1 MQHCQKDFVRRS
13 SYFMGKHQVRRQ
25 GACFRLRYNAKAL
38 NVIIQNYRRIPRR
51 QLFIVSQIHLSNLLA
66 IPPAMPKKVKKE
78 PTPVVKA
85 LSARITVQDIA
96 NAAGVSIGT
105 VSTVLQNRHIER
117 RIPLQ
122 TVNRVRETAASLGYL
137 PNINARRL
145 RSLKSEK
152 NNVVLALLTS
162 FEAPLNL
169 VKQFLTE
176 LRRAAMEC
184 PQTANGITFSM
195 VIELFPAG
203 HLSEMAGLMTGD
215 HCNAA
220 VIMNTT
226 QEDDRFLASNH
237 PPFPVVLVN
246 RNVQGYSSVL
256 SQPGSGKRALEIL
269 AQSRCK
275 KPTILRG
282 NPLTQSTQRRLES
295 FSRSCMETF
304 GSPMQEIV
312 AQNLSEEAGYT
323 AMKDF
328 LRKGG
333 KCDGLYA
340 VSDALCMGAYLAIRE
355 AGLRIPKDIA
365 VVGVG
370 DYDYSDY
377 FDPPLTTVGA
387 RHDLLAKKAGQM
399 LIHHLFHATAL
410 PEVEHVQTREVLRDS
425 AGS

>member
-1 MQHCQKDFVRRS
+1 
-13 SYFMGKHQVRRQ
+13 
-25 GACFRLRYNAKAL
+25 
-38 NVIIQNYRRIPRR
+38 
-51 QLFIVSQIHLSNLLA
+51 
-66 IPPAMPKKVKKE
+66 MPTKVKKE
-78 PTPVVKA
+78 PTPPVKA
-85 LSARITVQDIA
+85 LSARVTVQDIA

-122 TVNRVRETAASLGYL
+122 TVNRVREMAASLGYL

-176 LRRAAMEC
+176 LRRAATEC
-184 PQTANGITFSM
+184 PQSANGVTFSI

-203 HLSEMAGLMTGD
+203 HLNEMPGLLTGD

-226 QEDDRFLASNH
+226 QEDDRFLACNH

-246 RNVQGYSSVL
+246 RNIQGYSCVL

-269 AQSRCK
+269 AQSHCK
-275 KPTILRG
+275 KPAVLRG

-295 FSRSCMETF
+295 FSRASMDTF
-304 GSPMQEIV
+304 GYPMQEII

-323 AMKDF
+323 AMKEF

-355 AGLRIPKDIA
+355 AGLRISKDIA

-387 RHDLLAKKAGQM
+387 RHDLLAKKAAQM
-399 LIHHLFHATAL
+399 LVYHLFNAAIQA
-410 PEVEHVQTREVLRDS
+410 EVEHVQTREVIRKS
-425 AGS
+425 TGS